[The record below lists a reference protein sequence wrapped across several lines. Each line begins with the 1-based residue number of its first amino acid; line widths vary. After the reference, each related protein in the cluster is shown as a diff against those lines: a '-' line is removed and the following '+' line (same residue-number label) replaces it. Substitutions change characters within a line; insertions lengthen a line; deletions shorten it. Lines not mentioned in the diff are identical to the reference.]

1 MQLLP
6 QKISK
11 QLFVRNQEEVFLKI
25 NVSSIVCNAL
35 GVLQDTVLTYVWK
48 SKMSLSV
55 SEIKDI
61 HIGKQETDLVATN

>member
-1 MQLLP
+1 MP

-35 GVLQDTVLTYVWK
+35 GVLQDTLDLCVK
-48 SKMSLSV
+48 
-55 SEIKDI
+55 IKNVFI
-61 HIGKQETDLVATN
+61 RF